1 MNVAIGSVLIG
12 SFLYCAIAF
21 ILMESDMRKWPIL
34 GRAVWVVLEL
44 AVFFTLIIKF

>member
-1 MNVAIGSVLIG
+1 MNVAVGSLCIGV
-12 SFLYCAIAF
+12 FLYFAIAF
-21 ILMESDMRKWPIL
+21 ILMEGDMRRWPIL